1 MSLSSL
7 KPLNGSQSSQD
18 EVKGLRWGH
27 SRPLQP
33 GPAGHDQSPSP
44 PCAPQTPSCQP
55 HTPTRQEPCA
65 PSNARLCALLVSSH
79 KAAPTQHTPPCVKGL
94 SSSRPFY
101 FLNVIPY
108 ATREALVVFLFYI
121 EYCKSI
127 NPQLLI
133 YPSPTARPML
143 NDASSRKP
151 PHSAPLTVLLLL
163 YFSVALRASNTGF
176 HSVPRSGP
184 AQPQAHTSFLN
195 KQKIHQCRAEPG
207 VLPKSEQ
214 S

>member
-1 MSLSSL
+1 ME
-7 KPLNGSQSSQD
+7 PLNSSQSSED
-18 EVKGLRWGH
+18 EVKGLYWGH
-27 SRPLQP
+27 SGPLQL

-44 PCAPQTPSCQP
+44 PCAPQTPSCQL
-55 HTPTRQEPCA
+55 HTPTRQEPRE
-65 PSNARLCALLVSSH
+65 PSNARLCALLGSSH
-79 KAAPTQHTPPCVKGL
+79 KAAPSQHTAPFVKGL
-94 SSSRPFY
+94 SDPRGPSFY
-101 FLNVIPY
+101 FENVIPY
-108 ATREALVVFLFYI
+108 ATHEVLVVFLFYI
-121 EYCKSI
+121 EYCKSV

-133 YPSPTARPML
+133 YPSPTSRPIL
-143 NDASSRKP
+143 NDTSSRKP

-184 AQPQAHTSFLN
+184 AQPQAHTGFSN